1 MKQKRRIIKR
11 MQKVG
16 ENQMRCGPRGAVLVW
31 AHPDGDGV
39 VAGGVGVEIFD
50 AESEIG
56 FEYFIVQY

>member
-1 MKQKRRIIKR
+1 MK
-11 MQKVG
+11 KVG